1 MTYPTNI
8 NRFASIMN
16 FTKNHS
22 ITKKLAKTCLW
33 ISIIA
38 ILSPILF
45 YYTNTDNLEIKGIV
59 NFPNKLGLISPLLLF
74 IIYLGLLLTTLK
86 QKYERT
92 DLNIL
97 FSLSALTLS
106 VYLLLLYSRIF
117 PAV

>member
-1 MTYPTNI
+1 MNYPTNI

-22 ITKKLAKTCLW
+22 ITKKLAKTTLL

-45 YYTNTDNLEIKGIV
+45 YYTNINNLEMKKMIM
-59 NFPNKLGLISPLLLF
+59 FPNKLGLISPLLLF
-74 IIYLGLLLTTLK
+74 IIYLGLLLTMLK
-86 QKYERT
+86 QKYERS

-97 FSLSALTLS
+97 FALCALTLS
-106 VYLLLLYSRIF
+106 IYLFLLYSRIF
-117 PAV
+117 PML